1 MVSNNVNQSVWG
13 QRLRSAAAA
22 LTHNRRLMIGLALL
36 LALIAVGV
44 LGPLFVDVE
53 TAQPI
58 SVPTNLPPSAEF
70 PLGTDS
76 GGRNLLAV
84 IVVGTPQTLR
94 LGLIAALVG
103 IFLGTAAGLAAGFY
117 GGKVDNIVRSI
128 VDTMLTIPA
137 LAILLVVAASLRTMS
152 VEMMALIVASLAWMP
167 SARTVRA
174 QVLTLKERPYVQMS
188 RLSGL
193 SAPRIIVEDIL
204 PGLMP
209 YIAASFVGACAGA
222 ILASIGLEM
231 LGLGPQRT
239 PTLGMTIYWSMLYSA
254 LIRGMWWW
262 WLPPIIVLM
271 LLFVSLF
278 LITTALD
285 EIANPR
291 LQRSA

>member
-1 MVSNNVNQSVWG
+1 MNSVSWR
-13 QRLRSAAAA
+13 QRLRRTAA
-22 LTHNRRLMIGLALL
+22 LLLHNRRLMIGLGLL
-36 LALIAVGV
+36 LALIAIGVVGRY
-44 LGPLFVDVE
+44 FVDIK

-58 SVPTNLPPSAEF
+58 SVPTNLPPSAEY

-103 IFLGTAAGLAAGFY
+103 IVLGTACGLVAGFY
-117 GGKVDNIVRSI
+117 GGKVDSVLRGIT
-128 VDTMLTIPA
+128 DTMLTIPA
-137 LAILLVVAASLRTMS
+137 LAILLVVAASMRTMS
-152 VEMMALIVASLAWMP
+152 IEMMAVIIALLAWMP

-193 SAPRIIVEDIL
+193 SSPRIIVEDIL
-204 PGLMP
+204 PGLLP

-222 ILASIGLEM
+222 ILVGIGLEI

-262 WLPPIIVLM
+262 WLPPILILM

-278 LITTALD
+278 LISTALD

-291 LQRSA
+291 LQGSA

>member
-1 MVSNNVNQSVWG
+1 MNSTNWTD
-13 QRLRSAAAA
+13 RLRRSARPLA
-22 LTHNRRLMIGLALL
+22 HNRRLMIGLILL
-36 LALIAVGV
+36 LALIA
-44 LGPLFVDVE
+44 LGILGRYFVDIE

-58 SVPTNLPPSAEF
+58 SVPTNLPPSAEY

-103 IFLGTAAGLAAGFY
+103 VVLGTACGLIAGFY
-117 GGKVDNIVRSI
+117 GGKIDSVIRSI

-137 LAILLVVAASLRTMS
+137 LAILLVVAASMRTMS
-152 VEMMALIVASLAWMP
+152 VEMMALIIAALAWMP
-167 SARTVRA
+167 TARTVRA

-193 SAPRIIVEDIL
+193 SSVRIIVEDIL
-204 PGLMP
+204 PGLLP
-209 YIAASFVGACAGA
+209 YVAASFVGACAGA
-222 ILASIGLEM
+222 ILAGIGLEM

-262 WLPPIIVLM
+262 WLPPILILM

-278 LITTALD
+278 LISTALD

>member
-1 MVSNNVNQSVWG
+1 MNPSLWATRLRQAGALVVHN
-13 QRLRSAAAA
+13 QRL
-22 LTHNRRLMIGLALL
+22 MVGLALL
-36 LALIAVGV
+36 AALIAIGL
-44 LGPLFVDVE
+44 LGGLVVDVE

-58 SVPTNLPPSAEF
+58 SVPTNLPPSAEY

-103 IFLGTAAGLAAGFY
+103 ILLGTTAGLVAGFY
-117 GGKVDNIVRSI
+117 GGRVDNVIRSI

-137 LAILLVVAASLRTMS
+137 LAILLVVAASMRTMT
-152 VEMMALIVASLAWMP
+152 VEMMALIVALLAWMP

-193 SAPRIIVEDIL
+193 GSPRIIVEDIL
-204 PGLMP
+204 PGLLP

-222 ILASIGLEM
+222 ILAGIGLEM

-262 WLPPIIVLM
+262 WLPPIIILM

-278 LITTALD
+278 LISTALD